1 MKKNLEEIC
10 IEFHV
15 EESEVLHFLEEEWVI
30 PIEVETLSFDEED
43 LARIGI
49 IKDLRDEL
57 EVNEEGIGI
66 ILNLLDQ
73 IHALK
78 AEIRRLKESSSDS

>member
-1 MKKNLEEIC
+1 MMKRLEEIC
-10 IEFHV
+10 IEFNIDENELKSFV
-15 EESEVLHFLEEEWVI
+15 REEWLI
-30 PIEVETLSFDEED
+30 PIEDECLLFDEED
-43 LARIGI
+43 LARIEL

-57 EVNEEGIGI
+57 DVNDEGISI

-78 AEIRRLKESSSDS
+78 AQIRNSRKF